1 MGQVSRSH
9 ALIHVL
15 PHGGLQI
22 ENLSQVN
29 GTSVNGRPVIQ
40 SMPVQ
45 LTDDVRLG
53 SYRLQMSDIQPFINA
68 AFVPRMQP
76 LAQAPQPPTAYIPP
90 HNHRAISPH
99 YEPAHQGHMM
109 SAPTGPGPGFGITGM
124 ILGII
129 SFLGATETHVYS
141 TPDQKAGLILFSSLT
156 LIFSAVGM
164 APERQGR
171 GMATAGLV
179 LGIISGLVWLGS
191 IA

>member
-1 MGQVSRSH
+1 MQCQSCGLVNSSNSRFCRSCGRPLGAMTQVEASAQPFVLQDSARNRNSSQPLIVHIGRERSPNTAHQSFVIPTGMGQVSRSH

-76 LAQAPQPPTAYIPP
+76 LAQAPTSLRIIIGQFLRITNRHI
-90 HNHRAISPH
+90 R
-99 YEPAHQGHMM
+99 
-109 SAPTGPGPGFGITGM
+109 GI
-124 ILGII
+124 
-129 SFLGATETHVYS
+129 
-141 TPDQKAGLILFSSLT
+141 
-156 LIFSAVGM
+156 
-164 APERQGR
+164 
-171 GMATAGLV
+171 
-179 LGIISGLVWLGS
+179 
-191 IA
+191 